1 MHKILAIVLLVLA
14 LGGVSAATAA
24 GNAPNAFDFP
34 LFHTHT
40 A

>member
-1 MHKILAIVLLVLA
+1 MRTIIAIILLALV

-24 GNAPNAFDFP
+24 GNAPNAFDFV